1 MLRKYIYDVTLNL
14 HAFMHV
20 DSEVPE
26 VILKKFEKC
35 VKELSNFMGTWGVDN
50 KLIVSPNKSYKIP
63 GNI

>member
-1 MLRKYIYDVTLNL
+1 
-14 HAFMHV
+14 MHV

-35 VKELSNFMGTWGVDN
+35 VKEFSNFMGTWGVDN